1 MKRLGRKWFE
11 KPKRKPRIAKKR
23 MDQTNRSRENMFYLM
38 SIGFTV
44 LIKSKEHERA
54 IKGKLRSLRITP
66 KAYRKF
72 CNGMC
77 LTHRRLSY
85 KATCIGVQTGFTRR
99 LHHINRKDLDWW
111 RTNHLVVTAVHADG
125 TRETFFE

>member
-23 MDQTNRSRENMFYLM
+23 MDQTNRFRENMLYLM
-38 SIGFTV
+38 SIGFTYH
-44 LIKSKEHERA
+44 IRSKEHERA
-54 IKGKLRSLRITP
+54 IKGRLRRQRITP

-72 CNGMC
+72 CNGMG
-77 LTHRRLSY
+77 LTHRRLGY
-85 KATCIGVQTGFTRR
+85 QATCIGTQTGMTRR
-99 LHHINRKDLDWW
+99 FYHIARKDLDWY
-111 RTNHLVVTAVHADG
+111 RANHHVVTAVHADG